1 MDLSWKTWIIF
12 EIIRSWESM
21 ASNLSELSW
30 SVFWMQ
36 LPKTHTHRSSVLG
49 HIIYGSTRIS
59 LLSMCTIFEWCC
71 FFWTSHHLSRYNF
84 HYSPVPHSTAS
95 SFSSFLLLPSLHSLH
110 PVVFLPYFL
119 FFFFKRNLF
128 FWPVFASRGQL
139 FFFISLPHNKYFGS
153 LKIHYIESSVISQQK
168 RRYGLYYFL

>member
-1 MDLSWKTWIIF
+1 
-12 EIIRSWESM
+12 M

-95 SFSSFLLLPSLHSLH
+95 SFSSFLLSSLPPLPPPCCFSSL
-110 PVVFLPYFL
+110 LP
-119 FFFFKRNLF
+119 FFFFLFKRNLF

>member
-12 EIIRSWESM
+12 EIIRSWESI
-21 ASNLSELSW
+21 ASNLSELSR
-30 SVFWMQ
+30 SIFWMH

-95 SFSSFLLLPSLHSLH
+95 SFSFFLLSSRPPLPPPHCFSSL
-110 PVVFLPYFL
+110 PP
-119 FFFFKRNLF
+119 FFFLSLKGTSSFDLCLPQEVNCF
-128 FWPVFASRGQL
+128 S
-139 FFFISLPHNKYFGS
+139 FISLPHNKYFGS
-153 LKIHYIESSVISQQK
+153 LKIQ
-168 RRYGLYYFL
+168 